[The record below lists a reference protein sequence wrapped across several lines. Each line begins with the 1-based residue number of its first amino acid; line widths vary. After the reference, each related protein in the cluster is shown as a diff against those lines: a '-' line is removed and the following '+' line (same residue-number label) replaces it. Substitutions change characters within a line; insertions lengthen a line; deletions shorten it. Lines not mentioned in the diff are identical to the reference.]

1 MSYNTFRR
9 LLKNTPPCSARTYS
23 FYPHPSV
30 PDWAVDNHPFP
41 LASMPSAK
49 YWRGK
54 ASQPYPLSSYKLKS
68 HSFPFIFLD
77 ISLCSLAL
85 IKTTVLLVYGLRI
98 VWNIWVPL
106 TPTNFAL
113 TFHGATISLFYELL
127 SSQLWPSNPVNLS
140 IGQLSPMGQIQCD
153 TIWWK
158 WDDPATGK
166 LIPDLVR
173 HKYIY
178 SNQVIVH
185 QFKMDL

>member
-1 MSYNTFRR
+1 MRYNTFRR
-9 LLKNTPPCSARTYS
+9 LLKNTPPCLSRTYS

-98 VWNIWVPL
+98 VWNILSPSDSNTLCTLYIPWCDNFIIL
-106 TPTNFAL
+106 WTFAL
-113 TFHGATISLFYELL
+113 TTVTVHSCQF
-127 SSQLWPSNPVNLS
+127 VNLS
-140 IGQLSPMGQIQCD
+140 IQLYRPNSM
-153 TIWWK
+153 W
-158 WDDPATGK
+158 
-166 LIPDLVR
+166 
-173 HKYIY
+173 Y
-178 SNQVIVH
+178 N
-185 QFKMDL
+185 